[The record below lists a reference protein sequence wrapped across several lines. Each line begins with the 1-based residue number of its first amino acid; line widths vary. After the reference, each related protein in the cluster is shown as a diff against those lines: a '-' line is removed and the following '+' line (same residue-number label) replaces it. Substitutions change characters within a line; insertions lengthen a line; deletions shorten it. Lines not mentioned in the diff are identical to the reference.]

1 MSNGEKTSTRKKE
14 GFTYWWTSRA
24 KKIILPGLEGL
35 SLYDLYI
42 IFYAGLVKGTFS
54 ARASAISFSFVMALF
69 PFLLFILNLIPFID
83 FIDDFQLEF
92 LAFIDSL
99 LPPETSEFFNDIFYD
114 IAARKR
120 GGFLSLV
127 FILSIFLMANGVN
140 AVFTGFEFSYHT
152 KKNRSIVRQYLI
164 AVGISLILALLLLIT
179 VVIWVYLTYLTE
191 DLKILQVVNDA
202 VVWANVSRYV
212 IFTAMIY
219 LAVATL
225 YYFGTKESRLSRF
238 FSIGAFFCTIFIL
251 LNTYL
256 FGLYIENFSSYN
268 ELYGSIGALL
278 ILMFYIWINSNILLL
293 GFELN
298 ASLMKL
304 KRNKK

>member
-1 MSNGEKTSTRKKE
+1 MSNGETTSTRKKE

-35 SLYDLYI
+35 SLFDLYI

-54 ARASAISFSFVMALF
+54 ARASAISFSFFMALF
-69 PFLLFILNLIPFID
+69 PFLLFILNLIPFIN

-99 LPPETSEFFNDIFYD
+99 LPPDTSEFFNDIFYD

-120 GGFLSLV
+120 GGLLSIVFL
-127 FILSIFLMANGVN
+127 LSIFLMANGVN

-152 KKNRSIVRQYLI
+152 KKNRSIIRQYVI
-164 AVGISLILALLLLIT
+164 AVGVSLILALLLLIT
-179 VVIWVYLTYLTE
+179 VVVWVYLTYLTE
-191 DLKILQVVNDA
+191 DLKMLQVVNDA
-202 VVWANVSRYV
+202 VIWASIGRYV
-212 IFTAMIY
+212 IFTSMIY

-238 FSIGAFFCTIFIL
+238 FSIGSIFCTICIL

-256 FGLYIENFSSYN
+256 FGLYIENFSAYN

-304 KRNKK
+304 RRK